1 MSTRPPS
8 GGGSASPA
16 QSAILVALI
25 LLAGVVIYKV
35 LLKGE
40 TLGSLLDFGSGKE
53 VKLTYVPS
61 DFKPS
66 INEESA
72 LEILAHPEKYKK
84 EFDDLVYNLNLS
96 MLYHVAN
103 RMNLADSLRY
113 KLEPEYKRHH
123 IYLKDLYYQ
132 DFIALKDTSATDAE
146 TWYSA
151 NGGNAVALFNEV
163 AGKYTCFFVTAV
175 LATVIKAD
183 QGRLM
188 AKGKNVDTPCGLAVN
203 EGLKPL
209 LERMS
214 KKAAIA
220 DFTASRGFMKE
231 KVSRGIAELATF
243 EIQSRKAVSDQVK
256 YKILGYSVSTTEVEI
271 SAYSTIKA
279 GFDLQKYFDVT
290 LNPDKNTVF
299 VTLPDP
305 EILSHEV
312 FPKVD
317 KLDVGWLSGMQG
329 ETFNENINALRREF
343 RSEAIEQDKILESAR
358 LKADSIIQLMMQPVA
373 KGINKRYKVQV
384 RFKNGGG
391 APAPIGEEERRRQGV
406 DGVKP
411 AAVVTQP
418 IKKPGGFIP
427 N

>member
-1 MSTRPPS
+1 MSTSPA
-8 GGGSASPA
+8 GGGASAA
-16 QSAILVALI
+16 QSAIMVALM

-40 TLGSLLDFGSGKE
+40 SLGSLLDFSSAKE

-61 DFKPS
+61 DFKPN

-72 LEILAHPEKYKK
+72 LEILSHPEQHKK

-123 IYLKDLYYQ
+123 VYLKDLYYQ

-175 LATVIKAD
+175 LATVIRAD

-188 AKGKNVDTPCGLAVN
+188 AKGKNVDTPCGIAVS

-231 KVSRGIAELATF
+231 KVSRGIAELATYQ
-243 EIQSRKAVSDQVK
+243 IDSRKAVSDQVK

-279 GFDLQKYFDVT
+279 GFDLAKYFDVT

-312 FPKVD
+312 LPRVD

-343 RSEAIEQDKILESAR
+343 RAEALDQDRILERAK
-358 LKADSIIQLMMQPVA
+358 LKADSVVQLMMQPVA
-373 KGINKRYKVQV
+373 KGISKKYKVQV
-384 RFKNGGG
+384 RFKSGAG
-391 APAPIGEEERRRQGV
+391 APLTDEERRRQGTP
-406 DGVKP
+406 DGPKTSSAP
-411 AAVVTQP
+411 AATT
-418 IKKPGGFIP
+418 KKPDGFIP